1 MFDQIDDMQHIDI
14 SECNWRL
21 TKDNPVFKCF
31 SSKNYT
37 SKIIL
42 SLYWYIFSY
51 CYAITVK
58 IISVFLI
65 TLFTKK

>member
-14 SECNWRL
+14 FYLNVIDVS
-21 TKDNPVFKCF
+21 
-31 SSKNYT
+31 

-42 SLYWYIFSY
+42 YLNVFHPKITDTSFLI
-51 CYAITVK
+51 AIMVK